1 MTRKSRGKR
10 SSEKA
15 DIKNTIIQI
24 EDNISS
30 SNHRLLNKMLK
41 NQIDLQRKVDLRRSL
56 DSSLELLLSSS
67 LERQKRPANIDNA
80 DRYEYERLQAY
91 SKPNFEIK
99 TFEDLSN
106 GFKRVSDR
114 QDLREVRK
122 SGDKDCL
129 KRKDPQL
136 CNYIDESSNQKP
148 SSTHYKNE
156 HFSEKIAKT
165 SYEKHLDI
173 IFAKKDAYVPEFGEN
188 EENLGNVHEDMVKF
202 FSTVPRYCYYLE
214 NEYKNCKEK
223 YNKTLIDFNE
233 QNITIKDLTVRIEEL
248 VKESKDL
255 REAVVRLT
263 SENSYLKNNQK
274 VLNGFKEETD
284 HFIEI
289 LKMDINK
296 RNIEMEELIKENSEL
311 KIQKSRKEYENEALE
326 ADHKRAKFSI
336 ERFKAEL
343 TLIKSDVGHQYKS
356 IQKMV
361 ANINKQEI
369 YDKVFEAEQKVFF
382 CKITEDFMKK
392 TNQYLAF

>member
-1 MTRKSRGKR
+1 MTRKNKGKR
-10 SSEKA
+10 SNEKA

-30 SNHRLLNKMLK
+30 SNHRLVNKMFR

-67 LERQKRPANIDNA
+67 LERQKKPTNIGNAN
-80 DRYEYERLQAY
+80 RYEYERIQAY

-114 QDLREVRK
+114 QGLREVRK
-122 SGDKDCL
+122 ISDKDSL
-129 KRKDPQL
+129 KKKDSQ
-136 CNYIDESSNQKP
+136 NKFNSYIDESSNQRP
-148 SSTHYKNE
+148 SSISSIHFKNE
-156 HFSEKIAKT
+156 NFTEKIGKT

-188 EENLGNVHEDMVKF
+188 VENLGNVHEDMVKF
-202 FSTVPRYCYYLE
+202 FSTIPRYCYFLE

-233 QNITIKDLTVRIEEL
+233 QNITIKDLTIRIEEL

-289 LKMDINK
+289 LKMDMNK
-296 RNIEMEELIKENSEL
+296 RNIEMEELIKENNEL
-311 KIQKSRKEYENEALE
+311 KIQKGRKKYENEALE

-343 TLIKSDVGHQYKS
+343 SLIKSDVGHQCKS
-356 IQKMV
+356 IEKMV

-369 YDKVFEAEQKVFF
+369 YGKIFEAEQKIFF
-382 CKITEDFMKK
+382 FAKLQKI
-392 TNQYLAF
+392 L